1 MQSSKFKVQ
10 SYNSKTLLRG
20 ISAKYKILS
29 FALSL
34 CVLSFAL
41 CTPPVYAQTPEP
53 WPSPRC
59 IQEHIVKYKDQ
70 AEVEKEE
77 RIQVATIQGFE
88 CLFKNIVRILT
99 PIAGLAVFIMFI
111 LGAFQMIT
119 AGGEAKQLQ
128 KARKTLTAAVL
139 GLVVFVGIWFI
150 LKLIQAITGVDVTK
164 FEIPGP

>member
-59 IQEHIVKYKDQ
+59 VQDG
-70 AEVEKEE
+70 
-77 RIQVATIQGFE
+77 VATIQGFE
-88 CLFKNIVRILT
+88 CLFTNIVRILT

-111 LGAFQMIT
+111 AGAFQMIT